1 MIIPRLLALASI
13 SLLLV
18 ACTSQD
24 PRPLPNPTP
33 APSKGPLPATGLALA
48 SIAMF
53 GDDGWGA
60 TYLSSGP
67 VGNLLRTGDGG
78 HSWRTVTPPIAQG
91 HFLFGFAFV
100 DSSHAWLMEGGPRQD
115 AGMVDLLATLDGGRT
130 WSTTTAPGIA
140 FRGAIITFA
149 DSNSGWLAT
158 PGEPGSQYADQ
169 AVVIDRT
176 KDGGTSWQMVSQ
188 AALPPDIS
196 TAGAPSVKCGK
207 TDLSFLNASAGWL
220 TGGCNAGITFDFTTD
235 GGITWTARTLA
246 SPEGAAFSSD
256 CAGGA
261 CTLSAPRF
269 PTPQFGYMVLHTT
282 GRTPGRSW
290 LYTSADSGRSWI
302 LHALP
307 GQETTVAMANASNGY
322 ASIGPS
328 ALTTAWLYRTGDG
341 GRSWQPVPTNR
352 TLYYAALD
360 CVSPSRCWALTPS
373 PNGPNTPSGIFE
385 TTDGGSTWVTP

>member
-1 MIIPRLLALASI
+1 MINEVVLIIRRLLASASI

-18 ACTSQD
+18 ACTSPD
-24 PRPLPNPTP
+24 PTPLPTSTP
-33 APSKGPLPATGLALA
+33 APSKGPLPVTGLALA

-67 VGNLLRTGDGG
+67 VGNLLRTDDGG
-78 HSWRTVTPPIAQG
+78 HSWRMVTPPIAQG
-91 HFLFGFAFV
+91 QFLFGFALL
-100 DSSHAWLMEGGPRQD
+100 DNNHAWLMEGGPSLD
-115 AGMVDLLATLDGGRT
+115 AGAVELLATPDGGRT

-149 DSNSGWLAT
+149 DSNYGWLAT
-158 PGEPGSQYADQ
+158 PGEPGSHQ

-188 AALPPDIS
+188 ATLPPDS
-196 TAGAPSVKCGK
+196 CK
-207 TDLSFLNASAGWL
+207 TDLSFLNASTGWL
-220 TGGCNAGITFDFTTD
+220 TGGCSAGITFDFTKD
-235 GGITWTARTLA
+235 GGITWATRTLA
-246 SPEGAAFSSD
+246 SPEGAAFSND
-256 CAGGA
+256 CAGGG

-269 PTPQFGYMVLHTT
+269 PSPQFGYMVLHTT
-282 GRTPGRSW
+282 GRNPGRSW
-290 LYTSADSGRSWI
+290 LYSSADSGRSWT

-307 GQETTVAMANASNGY
+307 GQETTIAMANASIGY

-341 GRSWQPVPTNR
+341 GKSWQPVRTNR

-373 PNGPNTPSGIFE
+373 PNGPSTPSGLFE
-385 TTDGGSTWVTP
+385 TTDGGITWVAP